1 MAPPFTQQQ
10 VAQHGRPGRRGVQPF
25 VANGGGRRPRAE
37 TPRLLG
43 HHRPTTGWAHRLG
56 RMPVACGVPSRSSA
70 SQRRSAR
77 GQSASRC
84 LRRCVGEPIDGST
97 DRRPDGDSGP
107 CRQERRHTD
116 NAYYVTLR
124 TNGAADHSPPS
135 RRGSSPQTTSFADAT
150 TATLRPV
157 SAAAGSEPARRAG
170 SSRRRPAHPTDR
182 GRHTPQARAV
192 AAHVRPG
199 PGFVP
204 GPTSG
209 PSRVSTSCR
218 GLRGDAH
225 GKPSGEPSGAPC
237 PTLPSRGSSRPGV
250 LIAPDRSCRR
260 CPASVARSRRQRRQQ
275 RCPGAHRV
283 SRRTLKRTDR
293 ANHCV

>member
-1 MAPPFTQQQ
+1 ME
-10 VAQHGRPGRRGVQPF
+10 VAADREPRRLGCWVTTGRRRAGRIDSSECRSPAESRLAARRVS
-25 VANGGGRRPRAE
+25 AGRRE
-37 TPRLLG
+37 
-43 HHRPTTGWAHRLG
+43 
-56 RMPVACGVPSRSSA
+56 
-70 SQRRSAR
+70 SAR
-77 GQSASRC
+77 QAASRC

-116 NAYYVTLR
+116 NAHYVTPR
-124 TNGAADHSPPS
+124 MNRAADHSPPGQRRTS
-135 RRGSSPQTTSFADAT
+135 RWTTSVADAT
-150 TATLRPV
+150 AATLRPV
-157 SAAAGSEPARRAG
+157 SAAAGSVPARRGG

-199 PGFVP
+199 PRFVP